1 MEEYITI
8 IVKCNNDYKK
18 ILQFLTSLIDYK
30 FKFWY
35 LFKVGDL
42 RLRVL
47 KSDKDKIIERLNMNF
62 FNYIIDIYEPEIYL
76 FGGEKNINNIHRIF
90 VEITKIF
97 LTKIYNINNS
107 LEVKIS
113 LLNYYIKLYKLDYF
127 EEWDVWRKINENRK
141 LDKNIRREIILNNLD
156 SIYRVIQNYKF
167 YIKEIEFEE
176 LTKS

>member
-1 MEEYITI
+1 M
-8 IVKCNNDYKK
+8 
-18 ILQFLTSLIDYK
+18 
-30 FKFWY
+30 
-35 LFKVGDL
+35 
-42 RLRVL
+42 
-47 KSDKDKIIERLNMNF
+47 
-62 FNYIIDIYEPEIYL
+62 

-176 LTKS
+176 LTKIVNKMKSNRDKLYNTGYRSTIANTVIFLMNIISLETKEQLAVINLIEFIKNPDFRRDFGDDIC

>member
-8 IVKCNNDYKK
+8 VVKCNNDYKK

-62 FNYIIDIYEPEIYL
+62 LII
-76 FGGEKNINNIHRIF
+76 
-90 VEITKIF
+90 
-97 LTKIYNINNS
+97 
-107 LEVKIS
+107 
-113 LLNYYIKLYKLDYF
+113 
-127 EEWDVWRKINENRK
+127 
-141 LDKNIRREIILNNLD
+141 
-156 SIYRVIQNYKF
+156 
-167 YIKEIEFEE
+167 
-176 LTKS
+176 